1 MKYHEL
7 YHIGN
12 EKLKTVGIEEAEL
25 DARLILEAVCGTS
38 RHDLLVNGEKAVAAE
53 QAKSYVNYIAKREN
67 RIPLQYILG
76 EQEFMGLKFIV
87 TPDTLIPRQDTE
99 TLVEEIMRHM
109 HDGQSI
115 LDMGTG
121 TGCILLSLLHY
132 SNHCTGTG
140 ADISAAALAVARKN
154 EKEIAALPRQGER
167 MKPVTWIQSDLFAE
181 VCGRFDII
189 VANPPYIPTAD
200 IAALMPEVRDCEP
213 ILALDGKSDGLYFYR
228 KIIDQSSQFLCPG
241 GMLFLEIGHGQAAAI
256 TAKLADSGYYDINVV
271 KDLAGQDRVI
281 YATHH
286 YYKMHP

>member
-181 VCGRFDII
+181 VRGRFDII

-200 IAALMPEVRDCEP
+200 IAALMPEIRDCEP

-228 KIIDQSSQFLCPG
+228 KIIDRSGQFLCPG
-241 GMLFLEIGHGQAAAI
+241 GMLFLEIGHDQAAAV
-256 TAKLADSGYYDINVV
+256 TAKLAEYDYYDINIV

-286 YYKMHP
+286 F